1 MSFSAATCLTYT
13 GTTPLSSTLDVY
25 TSPDGITFT
34 PNGTVSLSSI
44 ISGGC
49 PYYFVVPDGT
59 TIIRL
64 YDTVSGCY
72 VDIPIKN
79 GDICTNCSFSLTNTP
94 STQIGTL
101 SSGILTGACQS
112 NITEYRINWY
122 GPNDTTTFV
131 FSTGSGNTFP
141 HQYNHPFSGT
151 SSIPLQEGTYYPVLE
166 NVIISGYSF
175 SNTGGTG
182 NILTDLDCLSPVFVD
197 CYRCDNTTNTNT
209 QYPYSAYNHHIQF
222 LTTSLISPQP
232 VSVTFRISGTTKFI
246 PWSFKG
252 EVVPDRYKISFS
264 GQNYGG
270 AIIGLEDYVVGNSVT
285 SNNFNVST
293 FPKTAQTQYFFNKIT
308 TLTGLTVSDGDILIL
323 EVIPSSQNTNWD
335 LYFSCLST
343 FNCIDCITD
352 DSYYKIKAST
362 LVPSVNCNTMTLP
375 FLVSGCS
382 INDFKNSNYFNYYTN
397 PQPVVSSVLT
407 SYGFPFNASFAASY
421 FNNLAP
427 NILTNVGL
435 IYPSD
440 YYTALNWGNSN
451 CTFYTYYN
459 GNESCSTRPTP
470 TYYDR
475 TFAPNGCGVLGYTG
489 DSYFIS
495 LVYETYKY
503 FVNNPISG
511 YLYDP
516 NSANTQY
523 YAYFQMEFPK
533 ASNVD
538 YCGDPTDFQ
547 NYIIHPS
554 SVIETGTTGSDYYA
568 KITANT
574 ISNGTSFTS
583 CEINCS
589 ANTNN
594 AIYSI
599 NNAATGGTVFYKSFS
614 SGFYF
619 LNQIKSYSGL
629 KYNTT
634 YLTANTRYG
643 YYITYDTSYNTYPFS
658 GGSNTLIPSLSATC
672 CPNYTKGTN
681 NPYFNSL
688 SHRIYKYQY
697 TIALTNPS
705 DVLDFDISAHTITN
719 GLPVGTADILVYR
732 YSGGSVLYSD
742 PTYII

>member
-1 MSFSAATCLTYT
+1 
-13 GTTPLSSTLDVY
+13 
-25 TSPDGITFT
+25 
-34 PNGTVSLSSI
+34 
-44 ISGGC
+44 
-49 PYYFVVPDGT
+49 
-59 TIIRL
+59 
-64 YDTVSGCY
+64 
-72 VDIPIKN
+72 
-79 GDICTNCSFSLTNTP
+79 
-94 STQIGTL
+94 
-101 SSGILTGACQS
+101 
-112 NITEYRINWY
+112 
-122 GPNDTTTFV
+122 
-131 FSTGSGNTFP
+131 
-141 HQYNHPFSGT
+141 
-151 SSIPLQEGTYYPVLE
+151 
-166 NVIISGYSF
+166 
-175 SNTGGTG
+175 
-182 NILTDLDCLSPVFVD
+182 
-197 CYRCDNTTNTNT
+197 
-209 QYPYSAYNHHIQF
+209 
-222 LTTSLISPQP
+222 
-232 VSVTFRISGTTKFI
+232 
-246 PWSFKG
+246 
-252 EVVPDRYKISFS
+252 
-264 GQNYGG
+264 
-270 AIIGLEDYVVGNSVT
+270 
-285 SNNFNVST
+285 
-293 FPKTAQTQYFFNKIT
+293 
-308 TLTGLTVSDGDILIL
+308 
-323 EVIPSSQNTNWD
+323 
-335 LYFSCLST
+335 
-343 FNCIDCITD
+343 
-352 DSYYKIKAST
+352 
-362 LVPSVNCNTMTLP
+362 MTLP